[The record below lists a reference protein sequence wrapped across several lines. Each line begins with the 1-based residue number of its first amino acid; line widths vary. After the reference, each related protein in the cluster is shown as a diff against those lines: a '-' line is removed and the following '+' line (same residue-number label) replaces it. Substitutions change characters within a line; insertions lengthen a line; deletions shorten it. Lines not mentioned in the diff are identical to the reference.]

1 MWVIERYFYRIL
13 INYKPRGRPDFRT
26 AGYNNLKL
34 KMYNLNLKLRNLI
47 EKKDDCKTSEEFR
60 LFKLLDDLKSL
71 QSHVLFSTGKFY
83 SNGEEIFE
91 GDKITSFKMPIGIVE
106 WSITD
111 AQWVVRIIESPNG
124 SMTIN
129 SIKALKEFFNP
140 TKV

>member
-1 MWVIERYFYRIL
+1 
-13 INYKPRGRPDFRT
+13 
-26 AGYNNLKL
+26 
-34 KMYNLNLKLRNLI
+34 
-47 EKKDDCKTSEEFR
+47 
-60 LFKLLDDLKSL
+60 
-71 QSHVLFSTGKFY
+71 
-83 SNGEEIFE
+83 
-91 GDKITSFKMPIGIVE
+91 MPIGIVE

>member
-1 MWVIERYFYRIL
+1 
-13 INYKPRGRPDFRT
+13 
-26 AGYNNLKL
+26 
-34 KMYNLNLKLRNLI
+34 MYNLNLKLKNPI

-60 LFKLLDDLKSL
+60 LFKLLDDLKNL

-111 AQWVVRIIESPNG
+111 AQWVVRIVQAPNG
-124 SMTIN
+124 SNTIN
-129 SIKALKEFFNP
+129 SIKPLKEFFNP